1 MKTLPRLLAVWVML
15 LAAVGALRA
24 LLPGYDA
31 ATYLDALGRPFI
43 APDFDLIA
51 TSTALA
57 FVLLGAWLTGKICKI
72 IHLPRITGYLLF
84 GVLVGPSLIKLIA
97 PSMPP
102 LLPESQMEH
111 LRIFSSLAIVLIGL
125 TAGGEIRVELLRRGI
140 AQVLS
145 IMAMVIVT
153 VLASVFLILLLSRSM
168 FAFTSE
174 LPRTELIV
182 VCLMVAVLATSNS
195 PAVLVAL
202 LSEMRSRGPMS
213 ETSLAVTVVKDLVV
227 VVLFTVAS
235 GVGYGMLQA
244 SDGGVSHTTLVRDL
258 AWHLLGSIAAGAA
271 LGALMSTILHRL
283 RRHMFLFVLAMSLG
297 IVLVSESAH
306 FEPLLVALSAGF
318 LLANLWPDRSA
329 ELFHSVEELSLPVYC
344 IFFAIAGAKINLQAV
359 AALWPLALLIV
370 VVRSMAVW
378 GGITL
383 GARLTSVPTPAR
395 QWLWTAFI
403 PQAGI
408 ALALATS
415 IEQLFADF
423 SWGAQLA
430 SLLLATIAIFECF
443 GPILLRLGLIKA
455 NEATG

>member
-1 MKTLPRLLAVWVML
+1 MKAISRLLAVWVML
-15 LAAVGALRA
+15 LAAVATLRV

-31 ATYLDALGRPFI
+31 ATYLDAMGHHFI

-57 FVLLGAWLTGKICKI
+57 FVLLGAWLTGKIFKI
-72 IHLPRITGYLLF
+72 IHLPRITGYLAF

-97 PSMPP
+97 PAMPP
-102 LLPESQMEH
+102 LLPESQMQH
-111 LRIFSSLAIVLIGL
+111 LRLFSSLAIVLIGL
-125 TAGGEIRVELLRRGI
+125 TAGGEIKIELLRRGI
-140 AQVLS
+140 AQVLT
-145 IMAMVIVT
+145 IMGLVIIT
-153 VLASVFLILLLSRSM
+153 ILSSVFLVLLLGRSM
-168 FAFTSE
+168 LGFVSE
-174 LPRTELIV
+174 LPRVELVV
-182 VCLMVAVLATSNS
+182 VCVMIAVLATSNS

-235 GVGYGMLQA
+235 GVGYSMLHA
-244 SDGGVSHTTLVRDL
+244 SDGAISHGSLVRDL
-258 AWHLLGSIAAGAA
+258 AWHLLGSIAAGAL
-271 LGALMSTILHRL
+271 LGALMSTVLHHL
-283 RRHMFLFVLAMSLG
+283 SRHMFLFVLAVSLG
-297 IVLVSESAH
+297 VVLASESMQ

-318 LLANLWPDRSA
+318 LLSNMWPDKSA

-344 IFFAIAGAKINLQAV
+344 IFFAIAGAKIDLAQLAQ
-359 AALWPLALLIV
+359 LWPLALVIV
-370 VVRSMAVW
+370 VVRSLAVW
-378 GGITL
+378 GGISL
-383 GARLTSVPTPAR
+383 GCRLTSVPAPAR
-395 QWLWTAFI
+395 NWLWTAFI

-423 SWGAQLA
+423 NWGAQLS

-455 NEATG
+455 GEATG

>member
-1 MKTLPRLLAVWVML
+1 MKTIPRLVAVWLML
-15 LAAVGALRA
+15 LIAIGTLRA
-24 LLPGYDA
+24 LLPDYDE
-31 ATYLDALGRPFI
+31 ATFHDAMGHRFV

-51 TSTALA
+51 TPTALA
-57 FVLLGAWLTGKICKI
+57 FVLLGAWLSGKVFKI
-72 IHLPRITGYLLF
+72 IHLPRITGYIAF
-84 GVLVGPSLIKLIA
+84 GVLIGPSLIKLIL

-102 LLPESQMEH
+102 LLPESQMQY
-111 LRIFSSLAIVLIGL
+111 LRLFSSLAIVLIGL
-125 TAGGEIRVELLRRGI
+125 TAGGEIKIELLRRGFG
-140 AQVLS
+140 QVLTIMS
-145 IMAMVIVT
+145 IVIIL
-153 VLASVFLILLLSRSM
+153 VLCSVFLILFFGRSM
-168 FAFTSE
+168 LGFMSD
-174 LPRTELIV
+174 LPRVELVV

-202 LSEMRSRGPMS
+202 LSEMRARGPMS

-235 GVGYGMLQA
+235 GVGYSMLQA
-244 SDGGVSHTTLVRDL
+244 ADGGVSHGSMVRDL
-258 AWHLLGSIAAGAA
+258 AWHLLGSIAAGAL
-271 LGALMSTILHRL
+271 LGVLMSTILHHL
-283 RRHMFLFVLAMSLG
+283 SRHMFLFVLAMSLG

-318 LLANLWPDRSA
+318 LLSNMWPERSA

-344 IFFAIAGAKINLQAV
+344 IFFAIAGAKIDLQAV
-359 AALWPLALLIV
+359 AALWPLALVIV
-370 VVRSMAVW
+370 VVRAIAVW

-383 GARLTSVPTPAR
+383 GSRLTSLPAPAR
-395 QWLWTAFI
+395 HWLWTAFI

-423 SWGAQLA
+423 SWGAQLS

-455 NEATG
+455 GEATG